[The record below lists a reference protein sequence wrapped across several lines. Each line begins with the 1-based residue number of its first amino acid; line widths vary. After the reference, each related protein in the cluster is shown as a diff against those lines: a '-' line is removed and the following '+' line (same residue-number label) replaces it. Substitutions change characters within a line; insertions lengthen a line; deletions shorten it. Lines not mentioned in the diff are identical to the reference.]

1 MEWES
6 LRLNKTKS
14 TPVAKGKMMKVKRVT
29 LITAAVTVALA
40 IAGCKETMP
49 SAAPAK
55 PPSVPV
61 AEVIVR
67 PVTPFVEFTG
77 SLTAVKRVELRP
89 RVAGYIQDVSVP
101 EGRFVEKG
109 RSLFLIDPRVF
120 QAALNAATARLGE
133 AEAASILAQAEHA
146 RAEQLFAQKIVAR
159 DRLDT
164 ATASLNARKAQV
176 SAAKAAL
183 DVAQLDMSFTRVTAP
198 ISGRVGQAL
207 VTEGNYV
214 ASGVTPLTTIVS
226 IDPLHVYFDVDERTY
241 LRSLAAGRANATPQG
256 AKAAKVMVA
265 LLNDKTY
272 ARPGRVDFL
281 SNTSDRGTG
290 TVRVRAVVDNP
301 DGNLT
306 PGLFAKV
313 KLETGAPQAR
323 VLISDQSIG
332 TDQGSRYVLVVGKD
346 DKTEYRPIELGSVVD
361 GLRVIEQGLQPGERI
376 VVKGL
381 VRPSMQVTP
390 QLTTI
395 DGTPIAAAKTSGAA
409 K

>member
-1 MEWES
+1 ME
-6 LRLNKTKS
+6 
-14 TPVAKGKMMKVKRVT
+14 VKRVT
-29 LITAAVTVALA
+29 LITAAIGAALA
-40 IAGCKETMP
+40 IAGCKEAVS
-49 SAAPAK
+49 SAAPPA
-55 PPSVPV
+55 PPGVLV

-77 SLTAVKRVELRP
+77 SLAAVKQVELRP

-109 RSLFLIDPRVF
+109 RTLFHIDPRVF
-120 QAALNAATARLGE
+120 QAALNAATARLRQ
-133 AEAASILAQAEHA
+133 AEAASTLAQAEHA
-146 RAEQLFAQKIVAR
+146 RAEQLFSQKIIAR

-164 ATASLNARKAQV
+164 ATASLNAGTAQV
-176 SAAKAAL
+176 DAAKAAL
-183 DVAQLDMSFTRVTAP
+183 ATAKLDLSFARVTAP

-241 LRSLAAGRANATPQG
+241 LRSLAAGRANATPHGPQ
-256 AKAAKVMVA
+256 ASKVMVA

-272 ARPGRVDFL
+272 SRPGRVDFL

-301 DGNLT
+301 DGHLT

-313 KLETGAPQAR
+313 RLETDAPQAR

-332 TDQGSRYVLVVGKD
+332 TDQGHRYVLVVGKD
-346 DKTEYRPIELGSVVD
+346 DRTEYRPIELGSVVD
-361 GLRVIEQGLQPGERI
+361 GLRVVQQGLQPGERI

-381 VRPSMQVTP
+381 VRPGMQVTP
-390 QLTTI
+390 QAAAI
-395 DGTPIAAAKTSGAA
+395 DGTPIAAPKTPGAA

>member
-1 MEWES
+1 ME
-6 LRLNKTKS
+6 
-14 TPVAKGKMMKVKRVT
+14 VKRVT
-29 LITAAVTVALA
+29 LITAAIGAALA
-40 IAGCKETMP
+40 IAGCKEAVS
-49 SAAPAK
+49 SAAPPA
-55 PPSVPV
+55 PPGVPV

-77 SLTAVKRVELRP
+77 SLAAVKQVELRP
-89 RVAGYIQDVSVP
+89 RVAGYIHDVSVP

-109 RSLFLIDPRVF
+109 RTLFHIDPRVF
-120 QAALNAATARLGE
+120 QAALNAATARLRQ
-133 AEAASILAQAEHA
+133 AEAASTLAQAEHA
-146 RAEQLFAQKIVAR
+146 RAEQLFSQKIIAR

-164 ATASLNARKAQV
+164 ATASLNAGTAQV
-176 SAAKAAL
+176 DAAKAAL
-183 DVAQLDMSFTRVTAP
+183 ATAKLDLSFARVTAP

-241 LRSLAAGRANATPQG
+241 LRSLAAGRANATPHGPQ
-256 AKAAKVMVA
+256 ASKVMVA

-272 ARPGRVDFL
+272 SRPGRVDFL

-301 DGNLT
+301 DGHLT

-313 KLETGAPQAR
+313 RLETDAPQAR

-332 TDQGSRYVLVVGKD
+332 TDQGHRYVLVVGKD
-346 DKTEYRPIELGSVVD
+346 DRTEYRPIELGSVVD
-361 GLRVIEQGLQPGERI
+361 GLRVVQQGLQPGERI

-381 VRPSMQVTP
+381 VRPGMQVTP
-390 QLTTI
+390 QAAAI
-395 DGTPIAAAKTSGAA
+395 DGTPIEAPKTPGAA
-409 K
+409 T

>member
-1 MEWES
+1 
-6 LRLNKTKS
+6 
-14 TPVAKGKMMKVKRVT
+14 MKVNRVT
-29 LITAAVTVALA
+29 LITAAIGALLA
-40 IAGCKETMP
+40 ITGCKE
-49 SAAPAK
+49 AAPPASPAS
-55 PPSVPV
+55 PPGVPV

-77 SLTAVKRVELRP
+77 SLSAVQRVELRP
-89 RVAGYIQDVSVP
+89 RVAGYIQNVSVP

-109 RSLFLIDPRVF
+109 RVLFHIDPRAF
-120 QAALNAATARLGE
+120 QAALDAAAARLRA
-133 AEAASILAQAEHA
+133 AEAAAMLAQTDHV

-164 ATASLNARKAQV
+164 TTASLNAGKAQV
-176 SAAKAAL
+176 DAAKAAL
-183 DVAQLDMSFTRVTAP
+183 NSARLDLSFARVTAP
-198 ISGRVGQAL
+198 ISGRVGQTL

-214 ASGVTPLTTIVS
+214 KGGVTPLTTIVS
-226 IDPLHVYFDVDERTY
+226 IDPLHVYFDIDERTY
-241 LRSLAAGRANATPQG
+241 LRTLAADRANATLQG
-256 AKAAKVMVA
+256 SQSAKVMVA
-265 LLNDKTY
+265 LLTDKTY
-272 ARPGRVDFL
+272 SRPGRVDFL

-301 DGNLT
+301 DGRLT

-332 TDQGSRYVLVVGKD
+332 TDQGNRYVLVVGKD
-346 DKTEYRPIELGSVVD
+346 DKTEYRPIELGVTID
-361 GLRVIEQGLQPGERI
+361 GLRVVEQGLQPGERI

-381 VRPSMQVTP
+381 VRPGMQVTP
-390 QLTTI
+390 QAAAI
-395 DGTPIAAAKTSGAA
+395 DGTPIEAPKNPGDT

>member
-1 MEWES
+1 MS
-6 LRLNKTKS
+6 
-14 TPVAKGKMMKVKRVT
+14 VKQVT
-29 LITAAVTVALA
+29 LVIAAITIALTTTA
-40 IAGCKETMP
+40 CTEMVP
-49 SAAPAK
+49 SAPPTK

-89 RVAGYIQDVSVP
+89 RVAGYIQHVSVP

-109 RSLFLIDPRVF
+109 RELFLIDPRVY
-120 QAALNAATARLGE
+120 QAALNAATARLRE
-133 AEAASILAQAEHA
+133 AEAASMLAQAEHA
-146 RAEQLFAQKIVAR
+146 RAEQLFAQKIVSR

-164 ATASLNARKAQV
+164 ATASLNAGKAQAD
-176 SAAKAAL
+176 AAKAAL
-183 DVAQLDMSFTRVTAP
+183 DVAQLDLSFARVTAP
-198 ISGRVGQAL
+198 ISGRIGQAL

-226 IDPLHVYFDVDERTY
+226 INPLHVYFDVDERTY
-241 LRSLAAGRANATPQG
+241 LRSLAAGRANATSHDSQV
-256 AKAAKVMVA
+256 AKVMVA
-265 LLNDKTY
+265 LLNDETY
-272 ARPGRVDFL
+272 SRPGRVDFL

-301 DGNLT
+301 DGYLT

-323 VLISDQSIG
+323 VLVSDHSIG
-332 TDQGSRYVLVVGKD
+332 TDQGNRYVLVVGKD
-346 DKTEYRPIELGSVVD
+346 DKTDYRPVELGPVVD

-381 VRPSMQVTP
+381 VRPGMQVTP
-390 QLTTI
+390 QSAAI
-395 DGTPIAAAKTSGAA
+395 DGTPIALPHTLGDAQ
-409 K
+409 

>member
-1 MEWES
+1 
-6 LRLNKTKS
+6 
-14 TPVAKGKMMKVKRVT
+14 MKVKRVT
-29 LITAAVTVALA
+29 LFTAAIGLALA
-40 IAGCKETMP
+40 LAVAGCQETVP

-55 PPSVPV
+55 PPGVPV

-67 PVTPFVEFTG
+67 PVTPSVEFTG

-109 RSLFLIDPRVF
+109 HELFRIDPRVF
-120 QAALNAATARLGE
+120 QAALTAAAARLRE
-133 AEAASILAQAEHA
+133 AETASLLAQSEHE

-164 ATASLNARKAQV
+164 ATAALNARKAQV
-176 SAAKAAL
+176 DAAKAAM
-183 DVAQLDMSFTRVTAP
+183 DAAQLESSFTRVTAP
-198 ISGRVGQAL
+198 ISGRVGQAF

-214 ASGVTPLTTIVS
+214 ASGATPLTTIVS

-241 LRSLAAGRANATPQG
+241 LRSLAAGRASTTSHGSQAT
-256 AKAAKVMVA
+256 KVMVA
-265 LLNDKTY
+265 LLTDKTY
-272 ARPGRVDFL
+272 SRPGRVDFL

-290 TVRVRAVVDNP
+290 TVRIRAVVDNP
-301 DGNLT
+301 EGHLT

-323 VLISDQSIG
+323 VLVSDQSIG
-332 TDQGSRYVLVVGKD
+332 TDQGSRYVLVVSKE
-346 DKTEYRPIELGSVVD
+346 DKTEYRPVQLGPMVD

-381 VRPSMQVTP
+381 VRPGMHVTP
-390 QLTTI
+390 QSAAI
-395 DGTPIAAAKTSGAA
+395 DGTSIAVPQTLGAA
-409 K
+409 PRRSHVFSSIARYLPSSSPC